1 MFSLMF
7 LHLFMYG
14 CNMVAW
20 RKARINYSFIFEFA
34 AGRELKYR
42 DVFLVCTASM
52 AVIVGVMFAHL
63 SLAVRGFHAQA
74 IPGFLLLGFLLLLF
88 CPFNMVYRSTRFQ
101 FLRILRN
108 IVFSPLYK
116 VVMVD
121 FFMADQLCSQVLLNM
136 LYLNHSIH
144 VLHSTET

>member
-74 IPGFLLLGFLLLLF
+74 IPGFLLLVNSSFLLPPVRLSSVSHCHCQQGTKLRTCFSCSLDGHVDLELF
-88 CPFNMVYRSTRFQ
+88 SCNW
-101 FLRILRN
+101 
-108 IVFSPLYK
+108 IVS
-116 VVMVD
+116 
-121 FFMADQLCSQVLLNM
+121 
-136 LYLNHSIH
+136 
-144 VLHSTET
+144 E